1 MSLETVARQSLY
13 RQTRA
18 RGGELRSLADR
29 RLLSRIW
36 RFAQRHHRKLA
47 VFLAVSVVSALLT
60 VATPLLAGRVVDEIT
75 GSGTTRV
82 VVMLAVVIAVV
93 ALAEAGVA
101 LVTRWL
107 SATIGEGLI
116 LDLRTAVFDHV
127 QRMPVAFFTRT
138 RTGALVSRLGNDVLG
153 AQRAFS
159 DTLSGVVSNLVTLTL
174 TLVVMLSISWQIT
187 LLSLA
192 LMPLFLIPARRIG
205 ASMARLSREAAI
217 HNATMNTQMTE
228 RFSAPGA
235 TLVKLFGDP
244 GAESREFGVRA
255 GRVRDIGIR
264 TSMLQST
271 FMNSLTLMSALA
283 LALVYGLGGA
293 LALGGQLQA
302 GSIVALALL
311 LTRLYAPL
319 TALANARVEI
329 ASALVSF
336 ERVFEV
342 LDLVPLIRE
351 APDAVEVPRRADG
364 GVAVQFDDVHFSY
377 PSADKVSL
385 ASLEEVA
392 ELDDRGGD
400 EVLHGVSFTAE
411 PGQMVALVGPSG
423 AGKSTIAALIAR
435 LYDVD
440 GEPSDRALDGEPS
453 DQAGDGEPS
462 DQTGASGAVR
472 LNGRDVRDVTFASL
486 KDTVG
491 MVTQDGHLFHES
503 IRANLQLSG
512 PPATDDALW
521 EALRRAR
528 LADVVADMPDGLDT
542 IVGERG
548 YRLSGGQ
555 RQRLTIARLLLASPQ
570 VVILDEATASLDSES
585 EAAVQQALAEALSGR
600 TSIVI
605 AHRLST
611 VRAADMIL
619 VVEDGRIV
627 ERGTHQELLGRG
639 GRYAGLHHT
648 QFGTERRNCT
658 PRGPHAA
665 YCARNSVPAK
675 GLTSCGQWED
685 LLSG

>member
-13 RQTRA
+13 RQTHA
-18 RGGELRSLADR
+18 RGGDLHSLGDR
-29 RLLSRIW
+29 RLLGRIW
-36 RFAQRHHRKLA
+36 RFAARHHRRLG
-47 VFLAVSVVSALLT
+47 VFVAVSVVGAVLT

-75 GSGTTRV
+75 GAGTV
-82 VVMLAVVIAVV
+82 AVVV
-93 ALAEAGVA
+93 ALAAVIAAVAVAEAGVA
-101 LVTRWL
+101 LLTRWL
-107 SATIGEGLI
+107 SSTIGEGLI

-138 RTGALVSRLGNDVLG
+138 RTGALVSRLGNDVMG

-159 DTLSGVVSNLVTLTL
+159 DTLSGVVANLVTLTL
-174 TLVVMLSISWQIT
+174 TLAVMLSISWQIT
-187 LLSLA
+187 LAA
-192 LMPLFLIPARRIG
+192 LVVLPLFLIPARRIG
-205 ASMARLSREAAI
+205 AAMARLSREAAA

-235 TLVKLFGDP
+235 TLVKLFGDSA
-244 GAESREFGVRA
+244 AESREFGVRA
-255 GRVRDIGIR
+255 GRVRDIGVR
-264 TSMLQST
+264 TAMLQST

-302 GSIVALALL
+302 GQIVSLALL

-329 ASALVSF
+329 ATALVSF

-342 LDLVPLIRE
+342 LDLVPLIQER
-351 APDAVEVPRRADG
+351 PGAVEVPRG
-364 GVAVQFDDVHFSY
+364 PVTVEFDNARFSY
-377 PSADKVSL
+377 PAADQVSL

-392 ELDDRGGD
+392 ELDDRGGQ
-400 EVLHGVSFTAE
+400 EVLHGISFTARA
-411 PGQMVALVGPSG
+411 GQVVALVGSSG
-423 AGKSTIAALIAR
+423 AGKSTIASLAAR

-440 GEPSDRALDGEPS
+440 
-453 DQAGDGEPS
+453 
-462 DQTGASGAVR
+462 SGAIR
-472 LNGRDVRDVTFASL
+472 LNGTDIRDVTFASL
-486 KDTVG
+486 KRTVG

-503 IRANLQLSG
+503 IRANLTLAV
-512 PPATDDALW
+512 PDATDDELW

-528 LADVVADMPDGLDT
+528 LDDVVAAMPDGLDT
-542 IVGERG
+542 VVGERG

-555 RQRLTIARLLLASPQ
+555 RQRLTIARVLLASPQ

-585 EAAVQQALAEALSGR
+585 EAAVQDALSEALAGR

-611 VRAADMIL
+611 VRAADVIL

-627 ERGTHQELLGRG
+627 EHGDHQQLLARG
-639 GRYAGLHHT
+639 GRYAQLYRT
-648 QFGTERRNCT
+648 QFGVARRTCT
-658 PRGPHAA
+658 PAGPHSNSRCRDAGSEELTT
-665 YCARNSVPAK
+665 CA
-675 GLTSCGQWED
+675 QWED
-685 LLSG
+685 VLSG